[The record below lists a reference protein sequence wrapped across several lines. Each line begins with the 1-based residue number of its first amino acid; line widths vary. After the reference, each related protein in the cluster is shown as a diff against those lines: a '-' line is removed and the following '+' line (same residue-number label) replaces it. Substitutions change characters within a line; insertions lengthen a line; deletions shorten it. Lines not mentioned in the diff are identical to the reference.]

1 MFERCLVYSASRTQ
15 KVISLSSAEAEVYA
29 CSSGASDAILL
40 ARLLTWI
47 TNKRTLIYIYNGS
60 SGAKGILSR
69 RGVGRLR
76 HLSCRI
82 LWLQE
87 MVGNGTLKLCSTS
100 GHQNP
105 ADISAKRLAAPRM
118 KSLMTLLGLYT
129 RSTGCLEGA
138 DDPGRV
144 FVQRGGSRA
153 LASALSLIQLHLQG
167 CDSFSEGGG
176 NFLTLIL
183 TLCIGVGMI
192 WVFNWLSRSPENL
205 QGGDVPVL
213 EEPATHEADDG
224 EETIRMSHISA
235 AILAAN
241 NEFPSSNAA
250 SSSTSIPTG
259 SAGADP
265 IEMPA
270 LRDENDLPEP
280 HAAWSLEAML
290 TFIYSR
296 CLRRRSVATTLER
309 QQLYEERLQLL
320 CNVMDAC
327 RSGGQQ
333 SPNLTVDESD
343 AATTSGSTHVGQF
356 WRE

>member
-1 MFERCLVYSASRTQ
+1 M
-15 KVISLSSAEAEVYA
+15 
-29 CSSGASDAILL
+29 
-40 ARLLTWI
+40 
-47 TNKRTLIYIYNGS
+47 
-60 SGAKGILSR
+60 
-69 RGVGRLR
+69 
-76 HLSCRI
+76 
-82 LWLQE
+82 
-87 MVGNGTLKLCSTS
+87 
-100 GHQNP
+100 
-105 ADISAKRLAAPRM
+105 
-118 KSLMTLLGLYT
+118 
-129 RSTGCLEGA
+129 
-138 DDPGRV
+138 
-144 FVQRGGSRA
+144 
-153 LASALSLIQLHLQG
+153 
-167 CDSFSEGGG
+167 
-176 NFLTLIL
+176 
-183 TLCIGVGMI
+183 
-192 WVFNWLSRSPENL
+192 
-205 QGGDVPVL
+205 

-280 HAAWSLEAML
+280 HAAWSPEAML

-327 RSGGQQ
+327 RSGDQSVRFSAAVMARNTTDLSSDEDSPNHELSWAGLCTTMDEVEHAVEVGQQ
-333 SPNLTVDESD
+333 SANLTVDESD
-343 AATTSGSTHVGQF
+343 AATTSGSTHVAQF